1 MNSLVALGQAGCK
14 RLMELQRQA
23 LIDRLLPSG
32 QKRTIVIA
40 SNNAHKISELRTMV
54 GERFNILS
62 MNEAGF
68 DGDIDETGSTFEENA
83 VIKAR
88 TIAKATGFAALGD
101 DSGLTVEALNG
112 APGVYSARY
121 AGEHGNDLANN
132 QLLIRNMQGHPKP
145 WNAEFVCAIALA
157 LPGGYSRVVRGT
169 CPGTIIE
176 EARGSGGFG
185 YDPHFLHES
194 GETFAEM
201 AQEKKNQISHRAHAM
216 ELMIRELDTIC
227 RPL

>member
-1 MNSLVALGQAGCK
+1 MK
-14 RLMELQRQA
+14 
-23 LIDRLLPSG
+23 LIL
-32 QKRTIVIA
+32 A

-62 MNEAGF
+62 MSEAGF

-83 VIKAR
+83 LIKAR

-185 YDPHFLHES
+185 YDPHFLHET
-194 GETFAEM
+194 G
-201 AQEKKNQISHRAHAM
+201 
-216 ELMIRELDTIC
+216 
-227 RPL
+227 